1 VRRIALAELPT
12 RSAEPLDQETRVTEV
27 PSDHKD
33 DLRLWLRLLACAT
46 LIEDEIRRRLRE
58 KFAVTLP
65 RFDLLAQLEKAPVGL
80 TLGELSQRLMVSN
93 GNVTGLVD
101 ALVSEG
107 IIARNA
113 APADRRYAFV
123 SLTKKGRTLFAE
135 MARAHGDWIGEI
147 FADLTAAERLALMR
161 LLGKTKRSTRKVI
174 DARQAAHSS
183 RKAI

>member
-1 VRRIALAELPT
+1 M
-12 RSAEPLDQETRVTEV
+12 RSTEPLDQETRVAEE
-27 PSDHKD
+27 PADHKD

-58 KFAVTLP
+58 RFAVTLP

-101 ALVSEG
+101 ALVGEG

-123 SLTKKGRTLFAE
+123 TMTRKGRTLFAE
-135 MARAHGDWIGEI
+135 MARAHGDWIAEI

-161 LLGKTKRSTRKVI
+161 LLEKTKRSTRKAI
-174 DARQAAHSS
+174 DVRQAAHRS
-183 RKAI
+183 RKEI

>member
-12 RSAEPLDQETRVTEV
+12 RSVEPLDHETRVTEGS
-27 PSDHKD
+27 SDHKE
-33 DLRLWLRLLACAT
+33 DLRLWLRLLASAT

-135 MARAHGDWIGEI
+135 MAQAHGDWISEI
-147 FADLTAAERLALMR
+147 FADLTGGERAALMR
-161 LLGKTKRSTRKVI
+161 LLGKTKRSTRKAI
-174 DARQAAHSS
+174 DARQVANRN
-183 RKAI
+183 RKEI